1 MERLD
6 PRHKSGAQVRAMFD
20 AIAPRYDLLNR
31 LLSAGSDVRWR
42 RRAAATA
49 LAGREGVVAADAC
62 CGTGDLAFELARDRR
77 VRRVVGFDFAP
88 AMVRRARSKGL
99 AAKGLSDKGSGAAFA
114 VGDTLA
120 LPAHDAAFDVVTVAF
135 GLRNVVDPAA
145 GIAELSRL
153 LRPGGR
159 LVVLEFFAPRRG
171 LGGALFRGYFRHV
184 LPRIGRLMAGG
195 AAGGEASRDSGIDAY
210 RYLPESVESFAAVEQ
225 VEGWFESAG
234 LGDVKCQ
241 RLLFGAVGLLT
252 GVKRVAVARS
262 PVRAPETCAA

>member
-6 PRHKSGAQVRAMFD
+6 PRQKSGAQVRAMFD

-49 LAGREGVVAADAC
+49 LAGRERVVAADAC
-62 CGTGDLAFELARDRR
+62 CGTGDLALELARDSR

-88 AMVRRARSKGL
+88 AMVRRARSKG
-99 AAKGLSDKGSGAAFA
+99 GGATFA

-120 LPAHDAAFDVVTVAF
+120 LPARDATFDVVTVAF

-145 GIAELSRL
+145 GIAEMARL

-171 LGGALFRGYFRHV
+171 LGASLFRGYFRHV
-184 LPRIGRLMAGG
+184 LPRIGRLVASG
-195 AAGGEASRDSGIDAY
+195 AAGGNGIDAY
-210 RYLPESVESFAAVEQ
+210 RYLPESVESFADVGQ
-225 VEGWFESAG
+225 VEGWFDAAG
-234 LGDVKCQ
+234 LGEVKCQ

-252 GVKRVAVARS
+252 GVKRVAVARP